1 MTKLGHGAAALAL
14 LAGVGAAHTQE
25 HAGHGRQEA
34 PRAVED
40 PHGAH
45 RPESVATPGLSD
57 NSAGYS
63 TTQNHGMDHGEGTV
77 PGAPTVQGNEVLQTM
92 TPAPRVRG
100 AVLPP
105 ITDADR
111 AAAFPD
117 VAGHSVHDH
126 TIRSFA
132 LLERLEWQ
140 DGDDGDVAVWDATGW
155 IGRDVNRLWLRTDG
169 EVVDGRTESADLEAF
184 WGHAIGRWW
193 DVLVGLRHDFKPDP
207 SRTWAAVGVQ
217 GLAPQWFEVQATVYV
232 GEGGQVAAHFQGEYD
247 LLLTNR
253 LILQPRLDATAYSED
268 DEARGIGAGL
278 STVEAS
284 LRLRYEIRREF
295 APYIGVQ
302 WSRSVGDT
310 ADFARAAGEGVEDT
324 RLVAGIRV
332 WF

>member
-1 MTKLGHGAAALAL
+1 MTKMGYGAAALAL
-14 LAGVGAAHTQE
+14 LAGVAAAHAQDD
-25 HAGHGRQEA
+25 AGHCRQDTS
-34 PRAVED
+34 RAAGD

-45 RPESVATPGLSD
+45 RPEAVASPDLMEGSGHL
-57 NSAGYS
+57 A
-63 TTQNHGMDHGEGTV
+63 TQRRGPDHGEKSV
-77 PGAPTVQGNEVLQTM
+77 PGAPTIQGDEALHSM
-92 TPAPRVRG
+92 TPASPARRV
-100 AVLPP
+100 ALPP
-105 ITDADR
+105 ITDEDR

-117 VAGHSVHDH
+117 VTGHTVHDH
-126 TIRSFA
+126 TIRSFT

-140 DGDDGDVAVWDATGW
+140 DGEEGDLAVWDATGW

-193 DVLVGLRHDFKPDP
+193 DVLAGLRHDFQPNP

-217 GLAPQWFEVQATVYV
+217 GLAPQWFEIQATAYV

-253 LILQPRLDATAYSED
+253 LILQPRLDATAYSEN

-295 APYIGVQ
+295 APYIGVL
-302 WSRSVGDT
+302 WTRSVGDT
-310 ADFARAAGEGVEDT
+310 ADFARAADEGVEDT